1 MKRSTLIPSL
11 SLIAGVIVIVFQK
24 LEEET
29 VEEQKA
35 SESRRSVFSVGQEI
49 QTNSNRNR
57 VGRRGSR
64 AWNSARADSLLTSLQ
79 ELSESKSY
87 GFFYGGEEEFAKEL
101 IDLNQRDVVHLLNHD
116 DRIENR
122 YVRDLL
128 HHFTAQHYQFET
140 YLWLREFDL
149 NRELEGDFQSKLN
162 KIRSFLTQSQKDF
175 FQSTSQEL
183 SEWLFV
189 DQELDARERL
199 ARLSNFS
206 RGTVLYSEWEFGDF
220 ISYGSPIAT
229 PPIDHNSPAVEIVI
243 TESHIEMP
251 IFDSPEFAISRAQ
264 DTFFGEDSPEWLR
277 ELIQHEITQ
286 LQESMEQK

>member
-101 IDLNQRDVVHLLNHD
+101 IDLNQRDVVHLL
-116 DRIENR
+116 
-122 YVRDLL
+122 
-128 HHFTAQHYQFET
+128 
-140 YLWLREFDL
+140 
-149 NRELEGDFQSKLN
+149 
-162 KIRSFLTQSQKDF
+162 
-175 FQSTSQEL
+175 L
-183 SEWLFV
+183 SL
-189 DQELDARERL
+189 
-199 ARLSNFS
+199 
-206 RGTVLYSEWEFGDF
+206 
-220 ISYGSPIAT
+220 I
-229 PPIDHNSPAVEIVI
+229 
-243 TESHIEMP
+243 HI
-251 IFDSPEFAISRAQ
+251 
-264 DTFFGEDSPEWLR
+264 
-277 ELIQHEITQ
+277 
-286 LQESMEQK
+286 